1 MTRLLGFG
9 TKGQGTGAAGLIGE
23 GGGGGGGRQRI
34 KEVKKIGKMR
44 VMGETG
50 PLRKLTGKT
59 HNVFVCVGG

>member
-1 MTRLLGFG
+1 MEPKDRGRG
-9 TKGQGTGAAGLIGE
+9 DRR
-23 GGGGGGGRQRI
+23 GGGERQRI